1 MIEDT
6 AGYFDELYGGNWH
19 VVIDPDYPETEE
31 ERDEAVERAEKRIGE
46 EDYNLI
52 SNNCETLVTEVLKPG
67 QGCSHQ
73 ATNAMKYVRKVV
85 RSSVASSAVIAA
97 LPVLMYTQKR
107 PSAKAALK
115 LRQEAMFYGLN
126 RLLRFEPQPDS

>member
-6 AGYFDELYGGNWH
+6 AGYFDELYNGNWH
-19 VVIDPDYPETEE
+19 VVIDQDYPETEE

-52 SNNCETLVTEVLKPG
+52 SNNCETFVTEVLKPG

-97 LPVLMYTQKR
+97 LLMYTQKR

-115 LRQEAMFYGLN
+115 LRQEAMFNGLN
-126 RLLRFEPQPDS
+126 RLLRFEPLPDS